1 MASHRVVEPR
11 AIKPDANRLNGIV
24 LHGAWGSCSILHLR
38 RRFLDEPVEIPN
50 RMGSATRV
58 KEHNLPENSHPSK
71 SGLYPLLGADFSEAF
86 QHRSVGKRNQ
96 VRRSFGRSAES
107 LENRS
112 IGC

>member
-1 MASHRVVEPR
+1 MGFIQHSSLEAQV
-11 AIKPDANRLNGIV
+11 
-24 LHGAWGSCSILHLR
+24 
-38 RRFLDEPVEIPN
+38 LDEPVEIPN

-71 SGLYPLLGADFSEAF
+71 SGLYPLPGADFSEVF
-86 QHRSVGKRNQ
+86 QHWSAGKRNQ